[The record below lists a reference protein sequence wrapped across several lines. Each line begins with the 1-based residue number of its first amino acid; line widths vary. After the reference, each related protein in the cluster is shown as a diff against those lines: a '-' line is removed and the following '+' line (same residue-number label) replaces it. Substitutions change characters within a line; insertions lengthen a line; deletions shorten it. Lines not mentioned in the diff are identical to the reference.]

1 MRYLPFC
8 FLFLFLFCQNSPT
21 APQLSVAIDQT
32 ALRESPG
39 DKSRS
44 IRLLKKGERVSD
56 LGLVGPFE
64 TSVRFAEGTRQAPWL
79 QVQTADGSTGWLF
92 AGAVVP
98 ANLQP
103 DWLLQK
109 RLLCYFGPA
118 LAARRNALATPL
130 RDVPDEATFAAR
142 YRASIA
148 LRDTLTQMLAHRPES
163 GEADIRLDFAWLDDA
178 LPGFLFQQVA
188 DGTQPWLFA
197 DYRHW
202 LLLTRQTDGAQD
214 DLYLAACCT
223 AFPADSIE
231 SFFPAW
237 KFQLSDREAASRLG
251 EGQHL
256 KMLQAIDQAM
266 TAGQLFAPELAAWK
280 AQVLEDIF
288 EKNTRYWQPKEKIT
302 SELEKIIDTRL
313 RCLSDRDRAELR
325 LRLAMFDDP
334 AASGI
339 QVNCRAMN
347 YEG

>member
-1 MRYLPFC
+1 MRYLPF
-8 FLFLFLFCQNSPT
+8 LFLFFLSCQNSPT
-21 APQLSVAIDQT
+21 APQLSVALDQT
-32 ALRESPG
+32 VLRESPG

-44 IRLLKKGERVSD
+44 IRPLKKGEHVSD
-56 LGLVGPFE
+56 LGLVSPFE
-64 TSVRFAEGTRQAPWL
+64 TSIRFAEGTRQAPWL
-79 QVQTADGSTGWLF
+79 QVKTEDGTTGWLF

-98 ANLQP
+98 TNLQP

-118 LAARRNALATPL
+118 LTARRNALAAPYPAL
-130 RDVPDEATFAAR
+130 PDEAAFAAH
-142 YRASIA
+142 YRANTA
-148 LRDTLTQMLAHRPES
+148 LRDTLTQLLAHRPES
-163 GEADIRLDFAWLDDA
+163 GEADIRLDFAWLDEA

-197 DYRHW
+197 DYRYW
-202 LLLTRQTDGAQD
+202 LQLAQQTDGTQD
-214 DLYLAACCT
+214 DLCLNTCCT

-231 SFFPAW
+231 SFFPVW
-237 KFQLSDREAASRLG
+237 QFQLSDREAASRLG

-256 KMLQAIDQAM
+256 KMLQAIDQALS
-266 TAGQLFAPELAAWK
+266 AGPLFAPELSALK

-302 SELEKIIDTRL
+302 SELQKIIDTRL

-334 AASGI
+334 AASSIEVDLRSG
-339 QVNCRAMN
+339 M
-347 YEG
+347 

>member
-1 MRYLPFC
+1 MRYVPFIL
-8 FLFLFLFCQNSPT
+8 LFFISCQNSPT
-21 APQLSVAIDQT
+21 APQLSVVIDQT

-44 IRLLKKGERVSD
+44 VRLLKKGEHVSD

-64 TSVRFAEGTRQAPWL
+64 TSVRFAEGIRQAPWL
-79 QVQTADGSTGWLF
+79 QVQTADGAKGWIF
-92 AGAVVP
+92 GGAVVP
-98 ANLQP
+98 TNLQP

-109 RLLCYFGPA
+109 RLLCYFGPT
-118 LAARRNALATPL
+118 LTARRNTLATPL
-130 RDVPDEATFAAR
+130 RDVPDETTFAAR
-142 YRASIA
+142 LRANTA
-148 LRDTLTQMLAHRPES
+148 LRDTLTQLLAHRPES

-202 LLLTRQTDGAQD
+202 LLLTRQTDDGIQD
-214 DLYLAACCT
+214 DRYLAVCCA

-231 SFFPAW
+231 SFFPVW
-237 KFQLSDREAASRLG
+237 QFQLSDREAASRLG

-256 KMLQAIDQAM
+256 KMLQAIDQAIA
-266 TAGQLFAPELAAWK
+266 AGPLFAPELAALK

-288 EKNTRYWQPKEKIT
+288 GKNTRYWQPKEKIT

-334 AASGI
+334 AASSIEVDLRSG
-339 QVNCRAMN
+339 M
-347 YEG
+347 